1 MSMIS
6 GNYKHFR
13 SFARRRKWIR
23 LRRRRVA
30 EDDQTY
36 HSNDAVSIR
45 TASIAEHESQ
55 VQDIETKEAMFYNRL
70 KACRLDRER
79 LKVVDET
86 LQENDTQLEMIQVKV
101 RDWHESEQKLME
113 CAHRCNLPPPPLSLF
128 LLLSLSR
135 LQLSEYL
142 QLFDFEESR
151 RKFLLVS

>member
-1 MSMIS
+1 MFVIP

-86 LQENDTQLEMIQVKV
+86 LQKNDTQLEMIQVKV
-101 RDWHESEQKLME
+101 RDW
-113 CAHRCNLPPPPLSLF
+113 A
-128 LLLSLSR
+128 
-135 LQLSEYL
+135 
-142 QLFDFEESR
+142 
-151 RKFLLVS
+151 

>member
-1 MSMIS
+1 MFVIP

-36 HSNDAVSIR
+36 HSNDAVSIH

-86 LQENDTQLEMIQVKV
+86 LQKNDTQLEMIQVKV
-101 RDWHESEQKLME
+101 RDWAWERTEVDGM
-113 CAHRCNLPPPPLSLF
+113 C
-128 LLLSLSR
+128 
-135 LQLSEYL
+135 
-142 QLFDFEESR
+142 
-151 RKFLLVS
+151 